1 MMWRAEVCPRWYP
14 LPGIFAA
21 VIFSNSIFLG
31 LAQGD
36 MSDMLDK
43 STNSKANEKLGTW
56 RWNMRFSGRC
66 LTNLIFYWFS
76 FGFVTK
82 PGFWCS
88 SIYSNFHGKKY
99 DQPRDIFVGTTFF
112 FGTSLF
118 LAVYAKLVGSVCLP
132 LVAFFLQNMHL
143 CTANSWGKAVRPCFS
158 PWNLQE
164 LRWDAHVPCRE
175 ILAMGPILLIDSRI
189 LTRSRHFFGV
199 WIRETWKQP
208 ELEVVEYAKNVD
220 IFRSTIALGSIA
232 F

>member
-1 MMWRAEVCPRWYP
+1 MKNWEHDDETWDFRDVVSRIWFSIDFPSGLSPSLGFDVAQSIAIFMGKNMINHEIFLWVQPFFWDKPVSSCLCKIAWQCM
-14 LPGIFAA
+14 FAA
-21 VIFSNSIFLG
+21 G
-31 LAQGD
+31 G
-36 MSDMLDK
+36 
-43 STNSKANEKLGTW
+43 
-56 RWNMRFSGRC
+56 
-66 LTNLIFYWFS
+66 
-76 FGFVTK
+76 
-82 PGFWCS
+82 
-88 SIYSNFHGKKY
+88 
-99 DQPRDIFVGTTFF
+99 
-112 FGTSLF
+112 
-118 LAVYAKLVGSVCLP
+118 
-132 LVAFFLQNMHL
+132 FFLQNMHL